1 MYASSVC
8 RNLAVFDMF
17 DRMIH
22 TNVYNKKM
30 VASQYDLEYKTIKS
44 FYNLRR
50 IGNGLKYEL
59 YQYNSRQNI
68 KMYMCCKRYLNGYIY
83 SFRCI

>member
-44 FYNLRR
+44 FK
-50 IGNGLKYEL
+50 IIYEE
-59 YQYNSRQNI
+59 
-68 KMYMCCKRYLNGYIY
+68 
-83 SFRCI
+83 